1 MTESD
6 KVISYAD
13 LQTLLQNGT
22 PDLTVIDVRTPEEV
36 AKGKIPGS
44 VNIPVDAVQS
54 ALSLD
59 PASFSAK
66 YGVEK
71 PPKDAPHLVFH
82 CQMGRRGN
90 IATETALSLGYSR
103 ACNYAGG
110 FKEWAEK
117 STK

>member
-36 AKGKIPGS
+36 ARGRSP
-44 VNIPVDAVQS
+44 DQS
-54 ALSLD
+54 TFQWTLCRALCLLD

-66 YGVEK
+66 WSGE
-71 PPKDAPHLVFH
+71 AP
-82 CQMGRRGN
+82 
-90 IATETALSLGYSR
+90 
-103 ACNYAGG
+103 
-110 FKEWAEK
+110 
-117 STK
+117 